1 MIQQILMAVMAV
13 GAVLGG
19 VDRILGNRFGLGAQ
33 FEKGFQLLGPMAL
46 SMAGMICLAPVL
58 EDCLGGLVVPLFR
71 AIGVDPAMFGSIL
84 AIDMGGYPLAEELAS
99 DPRIGRYAGI
109 VVSSMFGC
117 TVVFTIPVAIGVI
130 PEGDRNAFARGIMT
144 GLAAM
149 PIGLL
154 IGGLA
159 SGFSLFAC
167 LWQNMPILLF
177 SALLFLGLHF
187 APERV
192 VRGFCILAEGLKI
205 LITAGLVLGAVQ
217 SLTGL
222 TVLPGMVPLPEA
234 LSTVCSIGI
243 VMLGSLPLAELLC
256 RGLQAPLSRLG
267 SRLGLSALGI
277 TSLLTGLVT
286 PLPALSLYGQMD
298 GKTKELTAAF
308 LVSGA
313 SLFAAHLGFTLGTE
327 PAMVLPLI
335 AGKLSGAAAAAVLVL
350 GLQHRPERSGSS
362 RISPVHTARHA

>member
-13 GAVLGG
+13 GVVLGG
-19 VDRILGNRFGLGAQ
+19 IDRILGNRFGLGAQ

-58 EDCLGGLVVPLFR
+58 ADLLGGIVIPLFR

-84 AIDMGGYPLAEELAS
+84 AIDMGGYPLAKELAS
-99 DPRIGRYAGI
+99 DPRIGSYAGI

-117 TVVFTIPVAIGVI
+117 TVVFTIPVGIGVI
-130 PEGDRNAFARGIMT
+130 PEGDRGAFARGIMT

-149 PIGLL
+149 PFGLL
-154 IGGLA
+154 AGGIA
-159 SGFSLFAC
+159 SGLSLWAC
-167 LWQNMPILLF
+167 LWQNVPILLF
-177 SALLFLGLHF
+177 SVLLFLGLHF
-187 APERV
+187 IPEQV

-205 LITAGLVLGAVQ
+205 LITVGLILGAVQ

-222 TVLPGMVPLPEA
+222 TVLPGMAPLPDA
-234 LSTVCSIGI
+234 LATVCSIGI

-256 RGLQAPLSRLG
+256 RGLQVPLSHLG

-286 PLPALSLYGQMD
+286 PLPALSLYGEMD

-308 LVSGA
+308 LVCGA

-327 PAMVLPLI
+327 PAQTVPLI

-350 GLQHRPERSGSS
+350 VLQHRSERSGSS
-362 RISPVHTARHA
+362 KISHVPHMGHA